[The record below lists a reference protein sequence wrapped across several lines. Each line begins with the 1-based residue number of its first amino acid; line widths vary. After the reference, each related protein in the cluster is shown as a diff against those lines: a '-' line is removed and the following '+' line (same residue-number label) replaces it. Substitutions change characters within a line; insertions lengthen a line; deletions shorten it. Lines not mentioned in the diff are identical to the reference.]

1 MKTTLLLWMLVLAG
15 CSTTPQFDARLGDSV
30 RQARAAQLIDPA
42 ASSRTPAPVAVDGKA
57 VAGSLRDYADTF
69 DYVERPPRTLLPH
82 RINPR

>member
-1 MKTTLLLWMLVLAG
+1 MKTTLALLALVLAG
-15 CSTTPQFDARLGDSV
+15 CSSTPDWDARLGHSS

-42 ASSRTPAPVAVDGKA
+42 ASSRTPPPATVDGKA

-69 DYVERPPRTLLPH
+69 DYVERPPRTLLPQ